1 MTDVDMMELTT
12 VTEAFVY
19 GVGRIDN
26 MGAVAR
32 IVFYAPSKSDGRY
45 VNEKI
50 ISLIV
55 PTDQLAKMAAAL
67 LQPVGPPITEQA
79 MIDAK
84 AVVLDLV
91 NPIGSGRRHGGRGG
105 QARLDE
111 PDRWA
116 RTHAVQHGAIDSAAS
131 AACHGLGR
139 LLTGPLFSLPAAA
152 GPAHRRGIGRLAPH
166 APRHGAL
173 PAVCQGL
180 LFTGWSCRM

>member
-26 MGAVAR
+26 MGAVTR

-55 PTDQLAKMAAAL
+55 PTDQLAKIAAAL

-79 MIDAK
+79 MIDGNT
-84 AVVLDLV
+84 L
-91 NPIGSGRRHGGRGG
+91 
-105 QARLDE
+105 Q
-111 PDRWA
+111 
-116 RTHAVQHGAIDSAAS
+116 
-131 AACHGLGR
+131 
-139 LLTGPLFSLPAAA
+139 
-152 GPAHRRGIGRLAPH
+152 
-166 APRHGAL
+166 
-173 PAVCQGL
+173 
-180 LFTGWSCRM
+180 